1 MRILLDVS
9 AVPARPVGA
18 GVYTVE
24 LARGLSAR
32 ADVDLVLACRADDR
46 KRWRQV
52 APEALTLDAA
62 PSRRPAR
69 VVWEQTRAHRLA
81 GAANVELWHGPH
93 YTMPRRLPVPAVVTI
108 HDLTFIEH
116 PEWHERTKV
125 VFFRRMVRASA
136 RRAAVLVAISRH
148 TALGIEEHLHP
159 AGEVVVIPHGVDHA
173 RFRPAP
179 FGDPA
184 DLELLQTIGVRP
196 PFLAFAGTVEPR
208 KDLPTLVAAFA
219 RVASTRPELRLVLVG
234 GDGWGASDLHVAIER
249 SGVATRIIRPGYIPD
264 VALPALFR
272 QSEAVVYPSLVE
284 GFGLP
289 ALEALACGAPLVS
302 TTGSAIEEIVG
313 DAAVLVAPH
322 DEAALAD
329 AMARVLDDDTRNARL
344 REAGV
349 TRAAPYTWAA
359 SVDAHVVAYRAAL
372 ERPVTP
378 SHPITSNDAKDI

>member
-1 MRILLDVS
+1 MRLLLDVS

-24 LARGLSAR
+24 LARELAAR
-32 ADVDLVLACRADDR
+32 DDVDLVLACRADDR
-46 KRWRQV
+46 RRWRAI
-52 APEALTLDAA
+52 APSALTLDAA
-62 PSRRPAR
+62 PARRSAR
-69 VVWEQTRAHRLA
+69 VVWEQTRAHKLA
-81 GAANVELWHGPH
+81 ESTRAEVWHGPH
-93 YTMPRRLPVPAVVTI
+93 YTMPRRLTVPAVVTI
-108 HDLTFIEH
+108 HDLTFVEH

-125 VFFRRMVRASA
+125 AFFRRMLRNSA
-136 RRAAVLVAISRH
+136 RRAAVLVAISRY
-148 TALGIEEHLHP
+148 TAQGIERHLHP
-159 AGEVVVIPHGVDHA
+159 TGEVVVVPHGVDHV

-179 FGDPA
+179 TGDPA
-184 DLELLQTIGVRP
+184 DLELLRSVGVQP

-219 RVASTRPELRLVLVG
+219 RVAAGRPELRLVLVG
-234 GDGWGASDLHVAIER
+234 GDGWGSSDLHGAVER

-264 VALPALFR
+264 AALPALFR

-329 AMARVLDDDTRNARL
+329 AMRRVLDDGTRNARL
-344 REAGV
+344 RAAGV
-349 TRAAPYTWAA
+349 ARAAPYTWATSA
-359 SVDAHVVAYRAAL
+359 EGHVAAYRRAR
-372 ERPVTP
+372 ERAVLDR
-378 SHPITSNDAKDI
+378 SANDPKGT